1 MKIEHSPVNI
11 DSLANYKNNKSNFF
25 TPISLNQGSE
35 TIAFYSL
42 VSAGKIQEES
52 TLADFDTFSILL
64 EGSGLFGFGTKLVTA
79 KSGDCRLIPKN
90 RESFF
95 INTSDDEAVMVGF
108 FLGPQGKEQP
118 KMSYTELTEAI
129 IKTPSSETG
138 LIADKDGILV
148 NTADSSLENMIKSEG
163 WEISDFR
170 LPISKIHGST
180 STLFRA
186 QFMPGSVHKK
196 HTHQECD
203 EIYYVISGFG
213 LAGAGKERVEVRSGD
228 FHFISK
234 GTEHWLHN
242 LSNTEPIEV
251 VGIYCKAGSVE
262 ETGYVYNGEVT
273 AKDLNERT
281 SRSGAMICLK

>member
-1 MKIEHSPVNI
+1 MKIKHSLINI

-25 TPISLNQGSE
+25 TPISLDQGSE
-35 TIAFYSL
+35 TTAFYSL
-42 VSAGKIQEES
+42 VSAGKMQEEN

-64 EGSGLFGFGTKLVTA
+64 EGSGLFGFGNKLATA

-95 INTSDDEAVMVGF
+95 INTSNEEAVMVGF
-108 FLGPQGKEQP
+108 FLGPQGKGQP
-118 KMSYTELTEAI
+118 KMSYTDLTEVT
-129 IKTPSSETG
+129 IKTPNSETG
-138 LIADKDGILV
+138 GIAAKDGILV
-148 NTADSSLENMIKSEG
+148 NTANTSLENMIKSEG

-170 LPISKIHGST
+170 LPISKIQGST

-203 EIYYVISGFG
+203 EIYYIISGFG
-213 LAGAGKERVEVRSGD
+213 LAGAGKDRIEVRSGD
-228 FHFISK
+228 FHFIRK

-281 SRSGAMICLK
+281 GRSGAIICLK